1 MPDAPQG
8 TGVVTR
14 LVSVVCNKMYPF
26 LCLGILLSLTRNPC
40 QNLSSTV
47 TLREPDLHIHWSCLQ
62 KHTGTKLIKER
73 LLSGK
78 DKRREDMDMEW
89 MNDKPHL
96 FPKLA
101 KEGKKKG
108 EKSHRLVT
116 TFSTLH
122 DYQHH
127 VFILHMLGVRSVQP
141 WHLNTCTCTTSP
153 FISFICRTVIRA
165 ENTLALVFSIIC
177 WSACSTPSRIC
188 VKEFMILSTEL
199 NSLTTK
205 RESSSD

>member
-1 MPDAPQG
+1 MPDAPRG
-8 TGVVTR
+8 TGEKR
-14 LVSVVCNKMYPF
+14 LVSMVCNKMYPF
-26 LCLGILLSLTRNPC
+26 LCLGLLLPLSRNPC

-47 TLREPDLHIHWSCLQ
+47 TQRAWLTPTE
-62 KHTGTKLIKER
+62 
-73 LLSGK
+73 
-78 DKRREDMDMEW
+78 
-89 MNDKPHL
+89 L
-96 FPKLA
+96 FPKTHRNQTDQTQVIVRERQEKGRNGHRVNKWWTSPLS
-101 KEGKKKG
+101 KTSWRKKKRKKKG

-116 TFSTLH
+116 TLSTLH
-122 DYQHH
+122 YYQHH
-127 VFILHMLGVRSVQP
+127 VFILHMLGVRHAQP
-141 WHLNTCTCTTSP
+141 WQLNTCTCTTSP